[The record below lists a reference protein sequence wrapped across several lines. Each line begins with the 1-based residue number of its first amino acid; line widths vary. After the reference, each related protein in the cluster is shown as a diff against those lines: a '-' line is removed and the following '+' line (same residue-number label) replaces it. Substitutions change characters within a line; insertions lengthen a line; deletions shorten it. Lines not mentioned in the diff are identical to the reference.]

1 MSEKYPLFK
10 FIIIGESGVGKSCLL
25 LRYTK
30 DEFGAEYNVTIGVE
44 FSSKTIDVDENTK
57 IKLQIWVQ

>member
-1 MSEKYPLFK
+1 MSEKFPLFK
-10 FIIIGESGVGKSCLL
+10 FIIIGESGRKKHHKLIGVGKSCLL

-44 FSSKTIDVDENTK
+44 FSSKTIDVDE
-57 IKLQIWVQ
+57 